1 MGWRTDQAYED
12 AQKADYKAWKASLTW
27 TEYFGVLLRS
37 YGSVLAGAAVGF
49 MIVAIAW
56 LVLR

>member
-12 AQKADYKAWKASLTW
+12 AQKADRKAWKASLTW

-37 YGSVLAGAAVGF
+37 YGSVLAGSAVGL
-49 MIVAIAW
+49 MIVTIAW
-56 LVLR
+56 MVFR